1 MMTPERVAELTA
13 SRNSLTASI
22 QALRDLPPHDDGTK
36 KAKRAIKDWQF
47 DLNGY
52 ERMVAQIDGMLA
64 VKPPKEPPAPEV
76 VPWVQMG
83 TTIATI
89 PKGRRAE
96 LRVSVNEWR
105 GLRTVDLRLWFMPK
119 DGGAW
124 GPSRKGVSIDA
135 AKIDA
140 LIDGLLLAKQ
150 HLAA

>member
-13 SRNSLTASI
+13 SRNSLAESI
-22 QALRDLPPHDDGTK
+22 RALKDAPPQDDGTK

-47 DLNGY
+47 DLSGF
-52 ERMVAQIDGMLA
+52 ERVVAQIDGMLSA
-64 VKPPKEPPAPEV
+64 GVPKENPAPDV
-76 VPWVQMG
+76 TPWVQMG
-83 TTIATI
+83 TTIAAI

-96 LRVSVNEWR
+96 LRVSVNEWK

-124 GPSRKGVSIDA
+124 GPSRKGVAIDA
-135 AKIDA
+135 AKVDA
-140 LIDGLLLAKQ
+140 LLQALTLAKQ

>member
-1 MMTPERVAELTA
+1 MMSPERAAELTA

-22 QALRDLPPHDDGTK
+22 QALKDAPPQDDGTK

-47 DLNGY
+47 DLSGF

-64 VKPPKEPPAPEV
+64 AKTPREPPAPEV

-83 TTIATI
+83 TTIAAI

-124 GPSRKGVSIDA
+124 GPSRKGVAIDA
-135 AKIDA
+135 AKVDA
-140 LIDGLLLAKQ
+140 LLEALTLAKK
-150 HLAA
+150 HLQ